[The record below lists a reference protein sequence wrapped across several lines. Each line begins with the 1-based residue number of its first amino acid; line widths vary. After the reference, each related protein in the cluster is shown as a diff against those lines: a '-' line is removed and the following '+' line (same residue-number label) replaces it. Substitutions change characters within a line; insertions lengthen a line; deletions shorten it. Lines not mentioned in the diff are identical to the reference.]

1 MGGEITENSH
11 RYEKAGLF
19 VPENAGAETDL
30 FHMKKEQ
37 GLVHP
42 LLLLIHLLDFST
54 VSCQTDCTEISA

>member
-42 LLLLIHLLDFST
+42 LLLLIHLF
-54 VSCQTDCTEISA
+54 